1 MPFTFLLGLG
11 VFAVCI
17 LFLVDVDKSRIECRK
32 YLEAEAAKLYDI
44 KESQESLGGQAGGDG
59 AETGDEVDEK
69 DQPGV
74 RH

>member
-44 KESQESLGGQAGGDG
+44 KESLEGQASRNG

-69 DQPGV
+69 DHSGV